1 MLKFT
6 YKLGWSIVCATV
18 FCALALA
25 FAISIVMEAN
35 LSMSELVVPAVC
47 LGSIFGFADTVL
59 IAMAEDLGFWSS
71 KQYKPHLVSGITFGV
86 LLGFCISGLGLITG
100 LSLGVW
106 VMVATATG
114 CWFGTRI
121 AAVV

>member
-18 FCALALA
+18 CCALALV
-25 FAISIVMEAN
+25 FATIVVMDIN
-35 LSMSELVVPAVC
+35 IPMSELVVPSVW
-47 LGSIFGFADTVL
+47 LGSIFGFVNTAL
-59 IAMAEDLGFWSS
+59 IAMAEELGFWSS
-71 KQYKPHLVSGITFGV
+71 KDYKPHLVGGITFGV
-86 LLGFCISGLGLITG
+86 LLGFCVSGLGLITA

-106 VMVATATG
+106 VMVAAATG

-121 AAVV
+121 ASAA

>member
-18 FCALALA
+18 CCALALV
-25 FAISIVMEAN
+25 FATSIAMDLN
-35 LSMSELVVPAVC
+35 IPMSELVVPSVW
-47 LGSIFGFADTVL
+47 LGSIFGFVDTVL
-59 IAMAEDLGFWSS
+59 IAMAEELGFWSS
-71 KQYKPHLVSGITFGV
+71 KQYKPHVVSGITFGV
-86 LLGFCISGLGLITG
+86 LLGFCVSGLGLITG

-121 AAVV
+121 ASAV